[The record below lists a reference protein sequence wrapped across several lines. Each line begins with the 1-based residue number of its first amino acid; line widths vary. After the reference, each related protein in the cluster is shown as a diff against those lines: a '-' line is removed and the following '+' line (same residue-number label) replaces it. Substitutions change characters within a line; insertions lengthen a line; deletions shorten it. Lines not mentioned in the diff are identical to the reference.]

1 MNLKPGKHTQ
11 ATRRRVIRIFLIQA
25 LLIAIIAVI
34 TLIYGVTQA
43 YSVLLGG
50 LLYLLPNA
58 YFAKRLLFSR
68 QNSSVNRAL
77 AEMYIGQIWKMAISI
92 VGFSAVFIMVRPLS
106 PFSLFLAFILLQVSG
121 WYLQMKANHRFL
133 KL

>member
-11 ATRRRVIRIFLIQA
+11 ATRQRVIRIFLIQA
-25 LLIAIIAVI
+25 LLVVVMAVI
-34 TLIYGVTQA
+34 ALFSGMTQA
-43 YSVLLGG
+43 YSVILGG
-50 LLYLLPNA
+50 VLYLLPNA

-68 QNSSVNRAL
+68 QNSSANRAL

-92 VGFSAVFIMVRPLS
+92 VGFAAVFIMVRPLS
-106 PFSLFLAFILLQVSG
+106 PFSLFFAFILLQISG
-121 WYLQMKANHRFL
+121 WYLQMKANYRFL